1 MTETDTLL
9 LVQPFQFECTE
20 PIIDDSDLLYILG
33 MNDVPLTDDDE
44 EENEDIPE
52 LFFPLEEQEQF
63 IKQKQFVE
71 EDIDLFIQQ
80 KPIVLSDEERR
91 LTLDL
96 MSC

>member
-33 MNDVPLTDDDE
+33 MSDVPLTDDDE

-63 IKQKQFVE
+63 IKQKPFVE

-80 KPIVLSDEERR
+80 KPIVLSEEERR

>member
-1 MTETDTLL
+1 MTEADTLL

-20 PIIDDSDLLYILG
+20 PIIDDNDLLYILG

-52 LFFPLEEQEQF
+52 LFFPLEEQERF
-63 IKQKQFVE
+63 IKQKPFVE
-71 EDIDLFIQQ
+71 EDIDLLIQQ